1 MARHPVGPE
10 RAPSFSSEARKGAI
24 AYNAWPRE
32 KGASRNE
39 QRSNHQGDRREQ
51 FYQDVQRGSRCVFE
65 RVADRVAD
73 DGRFV
78 RRASF
83 AAEIAGLD
91 ELLRIVPCAAARVQ
105 DEGHENAHDCS
116 HHERGPEGLAGG
128 NRYDVKGDGSED
140 VGDLEPTKSEAHG
153 PKWPVA

>member
-10 RAPSFSSEARKGAI
+10 TAPSFSSEARKGAI

-32 KGASRNE
+32 TSVSRNE
-39 QRSNHQGDRREQ
+39 QRRNHQGDRREQ
-51 FYQDVQRGSRCVFE
+51 FHQDVQRRSGGILE

-78 RRASF
+78 RRTSF

-91 ELLRIVPCAAARVQ
+91 EFLRVVPYAAARVQ
-105 DEGHENAHDCS
+105 EEGQENAR
-116 HHERGPEGLAGG
+116 ERDPLVHVPDGLT
-128 NRYDVKGDGSED
+128 
-140 VGDLEPTKSEAHG
+140 VG
-153 PKWPVA
+153 

>member
-39 QRSNHQGDRREQ
+39 QRSNHQGDRGEQ
-51 FYQDVQRGSRCVFE
+51 FYQDLQRGARCVFD
-65 RVADRVAD
+65 RSADGVAD

-78 RRASF
+78 GRSSL
-83 AAEIAGLD
+83 AAGIAGLD
-91 ELLRIVPCAAARVQ
+91 ELFSIGPCTASRVQ
-105 DEGHENAHDCS
+105 A
-116 HHERGPEGLAGG
+116 
-128 NRYDVKGDGSED
+128 
-140 VGDLEPTKSEAHG
+140 
-153 PKWPVA
+153 